1 LSDDPP
7 LPDPTGRPAGRV
19 PIFNAPPGT
28 IWTAAILVVMF
39 LTIRFGPHQ
48 FAREAFD
55 LLAFA
60 PQSLSAYLAT
70 DQGGLLGALIPL
82 VGHSLLHIDW
92 LHLVLNAGFLL
103 AFGTVVERCFGTPW
117 FLAIFAI
124 TAAAGALFQFAVEP
138 ASPIPMIGASGAVYG
153 MMGGAVPALLS
164 GRGHR
169 RWRMGNAL
177 TFIGVMMVINLA
189 IGLINADG
197 RLLGAAI
204 AWQAHIGGFLAGLAI
219 CGVLLKLRKPRP
231 G

>member
-1 LSDDPP
+1 MSDDPP
-7 LPDPTGRPAGRV
+7 LPDPTGSPAGRV

-28 IWTAAILVVMF
+28 LWTAAILVAMF
-39 LTIRFGPHQ
+39 LAIRFGPHQ

-55 LLAFA
+55 LLAFT
-60 PQSLSAYLAT
+60 PQGLRAYLAT

-103 AFGTVVERCFGTPW
+103 AFGSVVERCFGTLW
-117 FLAIFAI
+117 FFAIFAI

-164 GRGHR
+164 GRGQR

-177 TFIGVMMVINLA
+177 TFIGVMMAINLV
-189 IGLINADG
+189 IGLINGDG
-197 RLLGAAI
+197 RLLGVAI
-204 AWQAHIGGFLAGLAI
+204 AWQAHIGGFLAGLAL
-219 CGVLLKLRKPRP
+219 CALLLKVRRIRQR
-231 G
+231 

>member
-1 LSDDPP
+1 MSDDPP
-7 LPDPTGRPAGRV
+7 LPGPTGRPAGRV

-28 IWTAAILVVMF
+28 LWTAAVLVTMF
-39 LTIRFGPHQ
+39 LAIRFGPHQ

-55 LLAFA
+55 LLAFT
-60 PQSLSAYLAT
+60 PQSLRAYLAA
-70 DQGGLLGALIPL
+70 DQGGLLGVLIPL

-103 AFGTVVERCFGTPW
+103 AFGTVVERCFGTLW
-117 FLAIFAI
+117 FFAIFAI

-153 MMGGAVPALLS
+153 MMGGAVPALVS
-164 GRGHR
+164 GRALR

-177 TFIGVMMVINLA
+177 TFIGVMMAINLA
-189 IGLINADG
+189 IGLINGDG
-197 RLLGAAI
+197 RLLGVAI

-219 CGVLLKLRKPRP
+219 SALLLRLRRPRQR
-231 G
+231 

>member
-1 LSDDPP
+1 MSDDPP

-28 IWTAAILVVMF
+28 LWTAAALVVMF
-39 LTIRFGPHQ
+39 LAIRFGPHQ

-55 LLAFA
+55 LLAFT
-60 PQSLSAYLAT
+60 PLSLRAYLAA
-70 DQGGLLGALIPL
+70 DQGGLPGVLIPL

-164 GRGHR
+164 GRGQR

-189 IGLINADG
+189 IGLLNGDG

-219 CGVLLKLRKPRP
+219 CALLLKLRRTQQR
-231 G
+231 